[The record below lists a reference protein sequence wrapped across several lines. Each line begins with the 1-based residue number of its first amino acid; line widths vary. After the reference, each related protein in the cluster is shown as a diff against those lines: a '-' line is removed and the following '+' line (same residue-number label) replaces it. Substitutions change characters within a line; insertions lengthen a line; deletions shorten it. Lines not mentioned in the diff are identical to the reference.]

1 MSFLLLHLITPVLGH
16 VLTGFLPLAYLLLHT
31 ALVIQVF
38 RMLALYIFNYA
49 DFLISNAIADH
60 LLERNILDFFHDA
73 IALPRVHD
81 LVSMLF
87 WAEVSFV
94 G

>member
-1 MSFLLLHLITPVLGH
+1 
-16 VLTGFLPLAYLLLHT
+16 
-31 ALVIQVF
+31 
-38 RMLALYIFNYA
+38 MLALYIFNYA

-60 LLERNILDFFHDA
+60 LLERNILYFFHDA

-81 LVSMLF
+81 LVGMLF
-87 WAEVSFV
+87 RAEVSFV

>member
-1 MSFLLLHLITPVLGH
+1 
-16 VLTGFLPLAYLLLHT
+16 
-31 ALVIQVF
+31 
-38 RMLALYIFNYA
+38 MLALYIFNYA
-49 DFLISNAIADH
+49 DFLISNAIAHH

-81 LVSMLF
+81 LVGMLF